1 MFVPDGFLP
10 SFTDRNSHTPRQ
22 NALVFKGIKVG
33 CLLRNLLIH
42 HWRLLERAAIL
53 TFHVMTLLELIRGVI
68 DSLSFLIFLT

>member
-1 MFVPDGFLP
+1 MFVPDGFFP

-22 NALVFKGIKVG
+22 NTLVFEGVRVG
-33 CLLRNLLIH
+33 CHFRNLLIH

-53 TFHVMTLLELIRGVI
+53 TFHVMTLLELIRWVI